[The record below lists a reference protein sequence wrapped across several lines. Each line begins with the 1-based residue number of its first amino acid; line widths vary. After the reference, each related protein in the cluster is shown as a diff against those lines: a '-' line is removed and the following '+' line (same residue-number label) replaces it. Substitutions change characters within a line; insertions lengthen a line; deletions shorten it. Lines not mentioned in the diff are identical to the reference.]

1 MIYVIMCNLLALLLG
16 KPLKLYGLI
25 MMLKRIGA
33 FLTVC
38 LLLGAC
44 DNAPLET
51 TQAASATTASA
62 ARLDDG
68 LTVKRPPVNP
78 KWPTYLVGTETTYAP
93 FEFRDS
99 QGNPVG
105 FEIDLLYAIA
115 QNQQFNITI
124 LPNKRKDAQHYLDT
138 GHHHIWVSAFQI
150 GVDIDADYTD
160 SLMDFY
166 RVVAVLEHSPLK
178 TATDLKQ
185 KVIAVNKN
193 SSQETLNKAIA
204 LTGTPDK
211 VSHNETFVLA
221 IRELQGK
228 KADGVLGD
236 VNMLRAYDKEHEEVK
251 FRYIAINDPVGQIG
265 FAVKKGN
272 KELQKKLN
280 RGLSAVR
287 ADGTYDALVK
297 KWFGQ

>member
-1 MIYVIMCNLLALLLG
+1 MI
-16 KPLKLYGLI
+16 
-25 MMLKRIGA
+25 LKRIGVC
-33 FLTVC
+33 LTVC

-44 DNAPLET
+44 NDAPPEVAST
-51 TQAASATTASA
+51 ASASASA
-62 ARLDDG
+62 ARPDDEFA
-68 LTVKRPPVNP
+68 VERPPVNP

-138 GHHHIWVSAFQI
+138 GRHHIWVSAFQI

-178 TATDLKQ
+178 TAADLKQ
-185 KVIAVNKN
+185 KIIAVNKN
-193 SSQETLNKAIA
+193 SSQETLNKAVT

-211 VSHNETFVLA
+211 VSHSETFVLA
-221 IRELQGK
+221 IHAVQGD

-236 VNMLRAYDKEHEEVK
+236 VNMLRAYDKDHAEVK
-251 FRYIAINDPVGQIG
+251 FRYITINDPVGHIG

-272 KELQKKLN
+272 KELQRKLN
-280 RGLSAVR
+280 QGLSAVK
-287 ADGTYDALVK
+287 ANGTYDALVK
-297 KWFGQ
+297 KWFGH